1 MSEEKNIPQ
10 RPIAPPNQ
18 RVMPKPQQENE
29 QNVEEET
36 NGKKQKKQREP
47 LSNQSKGILYGL
59 LGGFCLLGGVA
70 LLLTMIIL

>member
-1 MSEEKNIPQ
+1 MPDEKNIPQ

-18 RVMPKPQQENE
+18 RIMPRPQLVNE
-29 QNVEEET
+29 DEEVEED
-36 NGKKQKKQREP
+36 NKKKKKQREP

-59 LGGFCLLGGVA
+59 LGGFCLLGGIA